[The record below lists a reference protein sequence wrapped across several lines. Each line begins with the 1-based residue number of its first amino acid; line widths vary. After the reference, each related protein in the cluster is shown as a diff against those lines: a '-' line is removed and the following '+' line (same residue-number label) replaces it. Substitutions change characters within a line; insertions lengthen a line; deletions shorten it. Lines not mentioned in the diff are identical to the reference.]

1 MAYWCATRSRSRRWR
16 GITWRPASRAP
27 GRATAPRELS
37 LARTFRPADLPPCCR
52 HIRPRVSDWSARH
65 ARSTWLAGLCAV
77 RHSCRSS
84 RAPERS
90 SKSQSRSRP
99 GRAVRHSPQLTRLGR
114 GPQPRGQAASRE
126 KEPGRHRAAHGLRAG
141 RATGQPR
148 ADTSARSQV
157 KSARSQ
163 VSCRER
169 AADVGDRRHR
179 TRAAVLTGCRSASA
193 GNARTC
199 SPGASPGRRP

>member
-1 MAYWCATRSRSRRWR
+1 MWSRLTTGCMAYWCATPSRSRRWR

-84 RAPERS
+84 RARERS
-90 SKSQSRSRP
+90 SKSQSRSRR
-99 GRAVRHSPQLTRLGR
+99 GRAVRHSPQLTRVGR

-126 KEPGRHRAAHGLRAG
+126 KEPGRRRAAHSLRAG
-141 RATGQPR
+141 RTTGRPR
-148 ADTSARSQV
+148 ADASARSQV
-157 KSARSQ
+157 TSARSR
-163 VSCRER
+163 S
-169 AADVGDRRHR
+169 RRR
-179 TRAAVLTGCRSASA
+179 DLRSRRRDLRSRRRDLRSAA
-193 GNARTC
+193 GKEQRT
-199 SPGASPGRRP
+199 